1 MDMLRAMR
9 ERHSVRQY
17 LDRPIEDRAL
27 ESLRVEIAACNR
39 EGGLNIQ
46 LIAGEPET
54 FGGLP
59 ARLMHFARVR
69 NYFALVGPEG
79 SALEERLG
87 WYGERLVLTA
97 QALGLNT
104 CWVAASYSRSKCK
117 ASVETGEKLV
127 CVIAVGYGATQGKPH
142 KSRAFDAVCRWEGE
156 ARPGSGAAWKRHCS
170 RPRRSTSSGS
180 SLRFC
185 RKAACWRSPPAGRR
199 RGSTLALPN
208 TISIS
213 PREVKTFAGR
223 SGHSRE
229 QAAWRGASTVSHE
242 LLRDIAGR
250 HGRARRLP
258 GLVRAAEGATSAKEG
273 QRIYAYIR
281 PCAGGG
287 PREGETRSRRRAA
300 ASV

>member
-27 ESLRVEIAACNR
+27 ESLRVEIVACNR

-69 NYFALVGPEG
+69 NYVALVGPEG

-127 CVIAVGYGATQGKPH
+127 CGIAVGYGATQGKPH

-156 ARPGSGAAWKRHCS
+156 APAW
-170 RPRRSTSSGS
+170 
-180 SLRFC
+180 F
-185 RKAACWRSPPAGRR
+185 R
-199 RGSTLALPN
+199 RGVEAALLAPTALNQQRFLFTLLP
-208 TISIS
+208 
-213 PREVKTFAGR
+213 E
-223 SGHSRE
+223 SRVLA
-229 QAAWRGASTVSHE
+229 QPTGGSYARLNLG
-242 LLRDIAGR
+242 IAKY
-250 HGRARRLP
+250 HFHLA
-258 GLVRAAEGATSAKEG
+258 
-273 QRIYAYIR
+273 
-281 PCAGGG
+281 AGGENF
-287 PREGETRSRRRAA
+287 RWAERT
-300 ASV
+300 